1 MALKQLQVIYRGW
14 GEDWPLGRLADDGRH
29 LLFEYSPEALRQGL
43 ELSPLK
49 LKLRS
54 QAYGAFPTHQF
65 GLPGLVA
72 DALPD
77 GWGLLLM
84 DRLFR
89 QQGLRPQQLSA
100 LDRLAFIGPR
110 AMGALRFEPVQG
122 GVLDAADVS
131 LLTLARQAQAVLAEA
146 PAAGTQPGETPS
158 AVLRRLA
165 LLGGSPQGA
174 RPKVLV
180 QVNEQT
186 GEVSTEERPGFA
198 PWLVKFQA
206 AGEHPEVCALEC
218 LYADLARACGLDMP
232 PTRLFSLSPEL
243 AAFGVAR
250 FDRVALADAAGL
262 PTWQRVPIHTLA
274 GALHADYR
282 LPGALDYT
290 TLLRATRVFTQD
302 EREVRRAFERAVFNV
317 LFHNRDDHAKN
328 FALRLSAERRW
339 QLAPAY
345 DLTFSHGPGGQHHT
359 DVCGQ
364 GHGITRAHLLR
375 LAQEG
380 GLKAADAQAVL
391 ARCLA
396 VAETLPQLAQR
407 WPVRRQTLAEVIN
420 VVQGCARLLA

>member
-1 MALKQLQVIYRGW
+1 MALKQLRVIYQGW
-14 GEDWPLGRLADDGRH
+14 GECWPLGTLADDGRH

-43 ELSPLK
+43 ELSPLR
-49 LKLRS
+49 LKLRP
-54 QAYGAFPTHQF
+54 QAYGGFAEHQF
-65 GLPGLVA
+65 HLPGLVA

-89 QQGLRPQQLSA
+89 QQGLRPHQLSA

-110 AMGALRFEPVQG
+110 AMGALGFEPVQASA
-122 GVLDAADVS
+122 LDAADVN
-131 LLTLARQAQAVLAEA
+131 LLALAREAQAVLAEPPAAHTEPGEA
-146 PAAGTQPGETPS
+146 PAT
-158 AVLRRLA
+158 VLRRLA

-180 QVNEQT
+180 QVNAQT
-186 GEVSTEERPGFA
+186 GEVSTETRPGFA

-218 LYADLARACGLDMP
+218 LYADLARACGLEMP
-232 PTRLFSLSPEL
+232 DTRLFTLSPAL

-250 FDRVALADAAGL
+250 FDRVAQPGADGGMI
-262 PTWQRVPIHTLA
+262 WQRVPVHTLA
-274 GALHADYR
+274 GALHADHR

-290 TLLRATRVFTQD
+290 TLLRATRFFTQD
-302 EREVRRAFERAVFNV
+302 EREVRKAFERAVFNV

-328 FALRLSAERRW
+328 FAFRLNTQRRW
-339 QLAPAY
+339 ELAPAY

-359 DVCGQ
+359 DVCGHGQ
-364 GHGITRAHLLR
+364 GITRAHLLR

-380 GLKAADAQAVL
+380 GVKITDAQAVL
-391 ARCLA
+391 ERMQAAAADLPRH
-396 VAETLPQLAQR
+396 AER
-407 WPVRRQTLAEVIN
+407 WPMRRQTLA
-420 VVQGCARLLA
+420 VVMRAVQSCARV